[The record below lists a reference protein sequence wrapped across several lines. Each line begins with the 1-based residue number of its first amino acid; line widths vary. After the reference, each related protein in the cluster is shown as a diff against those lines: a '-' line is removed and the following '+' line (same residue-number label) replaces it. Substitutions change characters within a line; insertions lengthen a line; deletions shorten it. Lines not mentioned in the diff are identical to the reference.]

1 MKRTIFSK
9 AAMSF
14 MAAAVLPFLSGAA
27 DAQQSSETPRE
38 PIKRDGFAGY
48 DHPNQ
53 YLVHKTTT
61 VADNMMPVIVH
72 MDQDKEARQKLAD
85 LEKRTGKKPNVLI
98 FLMDDVGWMDVGFNG
113 GGISVGNPTP
123 DIDAIAS
130 QGLIL
135 TSAYSQPSSSPTRA
149 TIMTGQ
155 YPVHHG
161 ILIPPMYGM
170 PGGLEDATTL
180 PQLMSDQGY
189 VTQAIGKWHIGENE
203 GSQPQNVGFDDFRGF
218 CSVSDMYTEWRDPN
232 FNPEVALSPSRY
244 EYIKN
249 LPFSKGDVHAVKGG
263 KLETIA
269 DITPKYMEDLDQ
281 RWMQYGV
288 EFINKMAKSDKPFFL
303 YYGTR
308 GCHFDNYPNEK
319 YAGRSPART
328 SYSDT
333 MVEMNDIFATLYK
346 ALKETG
352 QLENT
357 IIIFSSDNG
366 PEAEVPPHG
375 RTAFRG
381 AKGSTWEGGVR
392 VPTFAYWKG
401 MIEPGKSDGLF
412 ELADLMPTCLSL
424 AGKPGAELAKLVP
437 EKTFI
442 DGVDQASFL
451 LANKGQSNR
460 KSVFYFWNDKLSAV
474 RMDEFKY
481 FLMFQDPF
489 AATKT
494 GYQGGFTGGIQQ
506 TAGSLMFNLY
516 TNPQEDDSIGVR
528 HIPMGV
534 PFQTE
539 VGVYEEILKKYPGKI
554 QVGF

>member
-1 MKRTIFSK
+1 MKRTAFSK
-9 AAMSF
+9 GMMSVL
-14 MAAAVLPFLSGAA
+14 AAVVLFFTSNAVE
-27 DAQQSSETPRE
+27 AQQPAETPRE
-38 PIKRDGFAGY
+38 STKRDGYAGY

-61 VADNMMPVIVH
+61 VAENMMPVIVH
-72 MDQDKEARQKLAD
+72 KDQDKEARQKLAE
-85 LEKRTGKKPNVLI
+85 LEKRTGKKPNVMI
-98 FLMDDVGWMDVGFNG
+98 FLMDDVGWFDVGFNG

-123 DIDAIAS
+123 DIDTVAS

-135 TSAYSQPSSSPTRA
+135 TSAYSQPSCSPTRA

-170 PGGLEDATTL
+170 PGGLQGATTL
-180 PQLMSDQGY
+180 PQLMRDQGY

-203 GSQPQNVGFDDFRGF
+203 DSLPQNVGFDDFRGF

-232 FNPEVALSPSRY
+232 FNPEVALSPARY

-249 LPFSKGDVHAVKGG
+249 LPFSKGDVHAVRGG

-288 EFINKMAKSDKPFFL
+288 EFINKMSKSDKPFFL
-303 YYGTR
+303 YYCTR

-346 ALKETG
+346 TLEKTG

-357 IIIFSSDNG
+357 LIIFSSDNG

-401 MIEPGKSDGLF
+401 VIEPGKSDGLF
-412 ELADLMPTCLSL
+412 ELADLLPTCLSL
-424 AGKPGAELAKLVP
+424 TGKPGADLAKLIP

-451 LANKGQSNR
+451 IANKGQSNR

-474 RMDEFKY
+474 RSDEFKY
-481 FLMFQDPF
+481 FVLFQDPL

-494 GYQGGFTGGIQQ
+494 GYQGGFTGGIVEG
-506 TAGSLMFNLY
+506 AGGMMFNLY
-516 TNPQEDDSIGVR
+516 TNPQEDDATGIR

-534 PFQTE
+534 PLE
-539 VGVYEEILKKYPGKI
+539 SELNVYKEILKKYPGKI
-554 QVGF
+554 QIGL

>member
-1 MKRTIFSK
+1 MKKTTLTK
-9 AAMSF
+9 ALISA
-14 MAAAVLPFLSGAA
+14 MAAWVALPLPSLAA
-27 DAQQSSETPRE
+27 DTPTVPTR
-38 PIKRDGFAGY
+38 RDGFAGY

-53 YLVHKTTT
+53 YIARQAVKI
-61 VADNMMPVIVH
+61 ADNMMPVMQH
-72 MDQDKEARQKLAD
+72 PEQDKEAVQKLAA
-85 LEKRTGKKPNVLI
+85 LEKKTGKKPNVVI
-98 FLMDDVGWMDVGFNG
+98 FLLDDVGWMDVGFNG
-113 GGISVGNPTP
+113 GGGAVGNPTP
-123 DIDAIAS
+123 DIDAVAN

-135 TSAYSQPSSSPTRA
+135 TSAYSQPSCSPTRA

-155 YPVHHG
+155 YSVHHG
-161 ILIPPMYGM
+161 ILSPPMYGQ
-170 PGGLEDATTL
+170 PGGLEGLTTVA
-180 PQLMSDQGY
+180 QLLHDQGY
-189 VTQAIGKWHIGENE
+189 VTQAIGKWHLGENE
-203 GSQPQNVGFDDFRGF
+203 GSLPHNVGFDDFRGF
-218 CSVSDMYTEWRDPN
+218 NSVSDMYTEWRDPA
-232 FNPEVALSPSRY
+232 FNPEVALSPDRY

-249 LPFSKGDVHAVKGG
+249 LPFSKGDVHAVRGG

-288 EFINKMAKSDKPFFL
+288 EFLKKMAKSDKPFFL

-346 ALKETG
+346 TLEETG

-357 IIIFSSDNG
+357 LIIFTSDNG

-375 RTAFRG
+375 RTVFRG

-401 MIEPGKSDGLF
+401 MIEPRKSEGLF
-412 ELADLMPTCLSL
+412 DLSDLFNTCLSL
-424 AGKPGAELAKLVP
+424 AGKPGAEVGKLVP
-437 EKTFI
+437 AKTFI

-451 LANKGQSNR
+451 LSKNGQSNR
-460 KSVFYFWNDKLSAV
+460 KAVHYFWNGKLSAV
-474 RMDEFKY
+474 RIDEFK
-481 FLMFQDPF
+481 FFELVQQPF
-489 AATKT
+489 AFTRT
-494 GYQGGFTGGIQQ
+494 GYQGGFSGAIMQP
-506 TAGSLMFNLY
+506 AGTLMFNLY
-516 TNPQEDDSIGVR
+516 TNPQEDDHIGIR

-534 PFQTE
+534 PLQTE
-539 VGVYEEILKKYPGKI
+539 MIAYKEILKKYPPVVQI
-554 QVGF
+554 GF